1 MTLFAGGAVA
11 LVGRKIYDVFEER
24 RVTRRRDHQV
34 LDTLVTEL
42 AVLRAAA
49 VSNLRTL
56 NDELDMIERTGGQ
69 HWLLTPMTP
78 LSTAPYDLVR
88 SDPPKVLR
96 TGETLSALALA
107 QANAMHNNA
116 VADVRQSFKSGS
128 WDDLAENLVKYDRMA
143 IRGHQLV
150 IRYVD
155 QVLTAAGPAIDRPP
169 KGSVLD
175 AGDASADDAP
185 TSARPR
191 VSNPLAN
198 APQATGRT
206 RWTWPYVRP
215 Q

>member
-1 MTLFAGGAVA
+1 MDPVTLFAGGAVA

-116 VADVRQSFKSGS
+116 VADVRQELQVG
-128 WDDLAENLVKYDRMA
+128 LVGRPCREPGEVRPHGDPRA
-143 IRGHQLV
+143 PARDPL
-150 IRYVD
+150 RRP
-155 QVLTAAGPAIDRPP
+155 GPH
-169 KGSVLD
+169 GCW
-175 AGDASADDAP
+175 AGD
-185 TSARPR
+185 
-191 VSNPLAN
+191 
-198 APQATGRT
+198 
-206 RWTWPYVRP
+206 
-215 Q
+215 